1 MQVFPG
7 PLRFETGRVP
17 RGSALAWAIAVG
29 AACALG
35 SGAVQAQP
43 SRLGAYTG
51 TVKLQGTEV
60 SPKVTYSAVAKV
72 TLPVTQRDKSFVTA
86 EFLAGEAPNSTVS
99 ISQWDQSFTEK
110 SADSGGQF
118 NSWSCS
124 LAAPVE
130 IPMTTTGVLTA
141 NLKTQKHAMSVTLLS
156 TTEVAFNCTHSR
168 SGPYKKKMA
177 IALTFGTGA
186 PGAQSE
192 TQLPSTDASRLAAR
206 YTLMPTAETKKQYGP
221 IVQEWDLQLTR

>member
-7 PLRFETGRVP
+7 PRWAALACVIAAGAA
-17 RGSALAWAIAVG
+17 SALISR
-29 AACALG
+29 AAE
-35 SGAVQAQP
+35 AQP
-43 SRLGAYTG
+43 ARLGAYTG

-60 SPKVTYSAVAKV
+60 SPKVTYSVTAKV
-72 TLPVTQRDKSFVTA
+72 TLPVSQRDKSSVTA
-86 EFLAGEAPNSTVS
+86 EFLAGEAPNSTVT

-118 NSWSCS
+118 NTWSCS

-130 IPMTTTGVLTA
+130 VPMTTTGVL
-141 NLKTQKHAMSVTLLS
+141 NVDLKKKTHSMSVTLLS
-156 TTEVAFNCTHSR
+156 TKEVAFNCTHSR
-168 SGPYKKKMA
+168 SGPYKKKMGV
-177 IALTFGTGA
+177 ALTFGTGA

-192 TQLPSTDASRLAAR
+192 TELPFTDAAHLAAR

-221 IVQEWDLQLTR
+221 IVQEWDLQLAR